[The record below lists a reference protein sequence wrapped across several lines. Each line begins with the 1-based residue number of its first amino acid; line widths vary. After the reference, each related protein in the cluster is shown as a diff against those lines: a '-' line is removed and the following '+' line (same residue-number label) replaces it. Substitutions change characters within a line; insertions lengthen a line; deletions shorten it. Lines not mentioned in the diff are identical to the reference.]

1 MAKAATKKSA
11 TKKPAAKA
19 VKASARR
26 MWTKEDLRVL
36 KTQAKQKMTAPKIA
50 KALGR
55 TEGALRQKAFS
66 VGVSL
71 DSRR

>member
-1 MAKAATKKSA
+1 MAKAVAKKPVP
-11 TKKPAAKA
+11 KKPAVKA

-26 MWTKEDLRVL
+26 AWTKEDLRVL
-36 KTQAKQKMTAPKIA
+36 KTQAKQKITAPKIA

-55 TEGALRQKAFS
+55 TEGATRQKAFS

-71 DSRR
+71 DSR